1 MHGDREGNRLLEMLE
16 DTFLTQIVTQPTREN
31 NLLDLVLV
39 SDTDLTHDCQV
50 GEKLGG
56 CDHHLIRLKIRTDH
70 ELTENAS
77 KIPDY
82 KRANFNL
89 ARELL
94 TQTTWES
101 TNLTPVEGAWNGF
114 KIKLLEVERTTVLMK
129 TRRTNNAESPP
140 WITTQFRRAINQKKR
155 KYNLL

>member
-1 MHGDREGNRLLEMLE
+1 MLE

-39 SDTDLTHDCQV
+39 SDSDLTRECQV
-50 GEKLGG
+50 GENLDG
-56 CDHHLIRLKIRTDH
+56 CDHHLIRLKIRTDY
-70 ELTENAS
+70 ELTENTS

-94 TQTTWES
+94 TQQ
-101 TNLTPVEGAWNGF
+101 TPRGREKNCSH
-114 KIKLLEVERTTVLMK
+114 E
-129 TRRTNNAESPP
+129 
-140 WITTQFRRAINQKKR
+140 
-155 KYNLL
+155 Y

>member
-1 MHGDREGNRLLEMLE
+1 MHGDQESNRLLEMLE
-16 DTFLTQIVTQPTREN
+16 DNFLTQIVTQPTREN
-31 NLLDLVLV
+31 NLLDVVLV
-39 SDTDLTHDCQV
+39 SDSDLTRECQV
-50 GEKLGG
+50 GEKLDG

-70 ELTENAS
+70 ELTQNAS

-101 TNLTPVEGAWNGF
+101 TNLTSVEGAWNGF
-114 KIKLLEVERTTVLMK
+114 KNKVLEVERTNDPMK
-129 TRRTNNAESPP
+129 TRKTYNAISPS
-140 WITTQFRRAINQKKR
+140 
-155 KYNLL
+155 

>member
-1 MHGDREGNRLLEMLE
+1 ME
-16 DTFLTQIVTQPTREN
+16 EN

-39 SDTDLTHDCQV
+39 SDSDLTRECQV
-50 GEKLGG
+50 GDKLDG

-70 ELTENAS
+70 ELTENTF

-94 TQTTWES
+94 TQTTWEY
-101 TNLTPVEGAWNGF
+101 TNLTHVEAAWNNYKELTPRG
-114 KIKLLEVERTTVLMK
+114 RG
-129 TRRTNNAESPP
+129 NNCSHED
-140 WITTQFRRAINQKKR
+140 
-155 KYNLL
+155 